1 MGDQTKG
8 HFSVWQELF
17 QMPRPTKRKYV
28 NLAKDNEVEQ
38 EENSAALDV
47 RFRHI
52 LRTIMANGDYEKLQQ
67 GIFENYLEIKFK
79 DSRFQNVLRGQ
90 EWFCFYDVV
99 QQQIMHSQNYSMMAY
114 QPYNFVASHLY
125 FAAFGRVKIN
135 YPSSFSEMKMA
146 GQKSMQVIESLCS
159 EMSPTIR
166 CYSNTTALCR
176 EILPCLLQIMRPNL
190 RPVNTQLYTKSEKE
204 TLKHLIGC
212 MLEYNLNYVQEK
224 EDSGYVYKLD
234 PDIEAVAHYPNIFH
248 QKLPYAIKQL
258 VAHELMKEKMRRSE
272 PVTPM
277 NIAES
282 AKPKDPTGN
291 KNADEK
297 NLPSHLRQ
305 KLTAKQ
311 VEVKDHVPV
320 DFFGRKIQVKIPT
333 ADETK
338 ESKKNEIIISDVWFK
353 FKEGYNNAVRRTI
366 RMKDMI

>member
-1 MGDQTKG
+1 M
-8 HFSVWQELF
+8 
-17 QMPRPTKRKYV
+17 RK
-28 NLAKDNEVEQ
+28 NLAIIIDKIYY
-38 EENSAALDV
+38 
-47 RFRHI
+47 FF
-52 LRTIMANGDYEKLQQ
+52 RTIMANGDYEKLQQ

-90 EWFCFYDVV
+90 DWFCFYDVV

-114 QPYNFVASHLY
+114 QPYNFVASHFY
-125 FAAFGRVKIN
+125 FAAFGKVKIN

-146 GQKSMQVIESLCS
+146 GQKSLQVIENLCS
-159 EMSPTIR
+159 AMSPQAK

-176 EILPCLLQIMRPNL
+176 EILPCLLEIMRPNL

-204 TLKHLIGC
+204 TLKNLIGC

-234 PDIEAVAHYPNIFH
+234 PNIEAVAQFPNIFH

-282 AKPKDPTGN
+282 AKPK
-291 KNADEK
+291 NAVE
-297 NLPSHLRQ
+297 NVPSHLRQ

-333 ADETK
+333 ADENK
-338 ESKKNEIIISDVWFK
+338 EAKKNEIIISDVWFK